1 MYTVQHI
8 LRDAMKMR
16 CVETSPMGHEGRQQT
31 ASLRARELTKTG
43 QMHS

>member
-1 MYTVQHI
+1 MYTVQQS

-31 ASLRARELTKTG
+31 AILRACELTKTD